1 MRQPPKA
8 ISGVVLLWVLAIA
21 GCGSSGSSTAKSVP
35 KIALKSPAIVG
46 ASIPARYTCDGKDIS
61 PPLEWGAVPADTSS
75 LVLLVVGLIPE
86 AATKTYKLSV
96 EWAAAGLNPALHRLA
111 AGMLPVDAQV
121 GLTSAVKRRYSICP
135 SKGSRVQYQFELYG
149 LPASVSLAP
158 GFGGIGIYQ
167 SLTSHAAPVSAHGAF
182 ATSYMRK

>member
-111 AGMLPVDAQV
+111 SSNCMAYP
-121 GLTSAVKRRYSICP
+121 RRYP
-135 SKGSRVQYQFELYG
+135 SPRASEASGSTSRSPVMQ
-149 LPASVSLAP
+149 LP
-158 GFGGIGIYQ
+158 
-167 SLTSHAAPVSAHGAF
+167 
-182 ATSYMRK
+182 